1 MGDELTGDTWNIPL
15 PSGAWVQVRSNM
27 SVTDQRAVQAAVDV
41 EIRTDGEGNN
51 VARLPGDHQARR
63 RAALLYQIITG
74 WSYAEQGIP
83 IPSQNLAGIDAVDS
97 VLSNIKDMNEID
109 EKIAPLM
116 ELVNPSRRPN
126 STRPSRS

>member
-1 MGDELTGDTWNIPL
+1 MKIDL
-15 PSGAWVQVRSNM
+15 PSGAWIEVRDDL
-27 SVTDQRAVQAAVDV
+27 SVADQRAVQGAVDV

-63 RAALLYQIITG
+63 RSALLYQIITN
-74 WSYAEQGIP
+74 WSWAEQGIP
-83 IPSQNLAGIDAVDS
+83 VPSQNLAGADAVDS
-97 VLSNIKDMNEID
+97 VISSIRDMNEID

-126 STRPSRS
+126 SRKPSPG